1 MIGKNERITLLLVNL
16 MACIV
21 IVVVVVVVVCCF
33 LFIYCFLRVSM
44 PSLVP

>member
-21 IVVVVVVVVCCF
+21 IVVVVVVVCCF
-33 LFIYCFLRVSM
+33 LFTYCFLRVSM
-44 PSLVP
+44 PRLVP